1 MSFRARILLA
11 QAPLAVA
18 LVVVAVLSVR
28 TIGALGAGAEAIL
41 QQNYRSVLAA
51 QRMRG
56 ALEALDR
63 AALFALVGHPPP
75 PDTDA
80 QRQRFESELALEES
94 NITEVGEGEAVQA
107 LRAQWSE
114 YVAALAALRAA
125 PDAARATYF
134 AQTAPAFA
142 ALSASTSRILELN
155 QDAMLLKS
163 EHARATAA
171 RMGTVMIVASLAA
184 LALGLLATSL
194 LTARLVQPLQ
204 RLRAVADRIGGGD
217 FAARVTVEGR
227 DELAQLA
234 TTFNAMADRLSRYRS
249 SSLGEL
255 LLAQQAAQ
263 AAIDSLPD
271 AVVVFDARGEV
282 LIINQSAEHLLG
294 GGRLSNADPMLRA
307 VLEQARGHV
316 LTGKGAFVPRG
327 FEDAVRIAT
336 PGEGDLYFLAR
347 ATPVYGEEGG
357 VTGATVALQDVT
369 RLHRFDQLKNDLVAT
384 VAHEVRTPLTA
395 LRMAVHL
402 LLEHAAGPLTDR
414 QADLLYAAREET
426 ERLQRIVEELLDLAK
441 LQGGRM
447 QLTRRPT
454 APRVLVDA
462 ALDAQRTIAADR
474 QVVLTAQVAPGLPEI
489 AVDVDR
495 LQLVFANLLSNAV
508 RHSPPGAPV
517 TLRVAPHDGSL
528 RFSVTDEGPGIPPER
543 REVIF
548 EKFSQGGDRPGG
560 AGLGLSIAKEIVAAH
575 GGEIGVDSSVGHGS
589 EFWFTIPVGAKV

>member
-1 MSFRARILLA
+1 MSFRSRILLA
-11 QAPLAVA
+11 QAPLAIA
-18 LVVVAVLSVR
+18 LVLVAVLAVR
-28 TIGALGAGAEAIL
+28 TIGTLGAGAEAIL

-51 QRMRG
+51 QRMNG
-56 ALEALDR
+56 AIEAIDR
-63 AALFALVGHPPP
+63 AALFQLAGRPAAQSI
-75 PDTDA
+75 DA
-80 QRQRFESELALEES
+80 QIATFDSELALES
-94 NITEVGEGEAVQA
+94 GNVTEPGEAEAVQA
-107 LRAQWSE
+107 VTAQWAE
-114 YVAALAALRAA
+114 YKAALAAMQRADD
-125 PDAARATYF
+125 DAAAIYF
-134 AQTAPAFA
+134 QRMAPAFVA
-142 ALSASTSRILELN
+142 VHATTIRILELN

-163 EHARATAA
+163 ERARATAA
-171 RMGTVMIVASLAA
+171 RMGTLMVGASLAA

-204 RLRAVADRIGGGD
+204 RLRAAAERIGGGD
-217 FAARVTVEGR
+217 FAARVSVEGQH
-227 DELAQLA
+227 ELAQLA

-271 AVVVFDARGEV
+271 AVVVFDAKGDV
-282 LIINQSAEHLLG
+282 LIINQAAEHLLG
-294 GGRLSNADPMLRA
+294 GGRLSNTDPMLRA
-307 VLEQARGHV
+307 VLEQARAHV

-327 FEDAVRIAT
+327 FEDAVRIAS

-347 ATPVYGEEGG
+347 ATPVYSEEGG

-402 LLEHAAGPLTDR
+402 LQENVAGPLTER
-414 QADLLYAAREET
+414 QADLVYAAREET

-441 LQGGRM
+441 LQDGRL

-454 APRVLVDA
+454 APRALVEA

-474 QVVLTAQVAPGLPEI
+474 QVVLAADVAPGLPEI
-489 AVDVDR
+489 AVDSDR
-495 LQLVFANLLSNAV
+495 IQLVFANLLSNAV

-517 TLRVAPHDGSL
+517 TLRVAARNGSL
-528 RFSVTDEGPGIPPER
+528 RFSVIDEGPGIPPER
-543 REVIF
+543 RALIF

-575 GGEIGVDSSVGHGS
+575 GGAIGVDSALGRGS
-589 EFWFTIPVGAKV
+589 EFWFTIPVEPKA

>member
-18 LVVVAVLSVR
+18 LVLIAVLALR
-28 TIGALGAGAEAIL
+28 TIGTLGAGAEAIL

-51 QRMRG
+51 QRMSN
-56 ALEALDR
+56 ALEAIDR
-63 AALFALVGHPPP
+63 AALFQLGGQPAAANI
-75 PDTDA
+75 DA
-80 QRQRFESELALEES
+80 QIAAFDSELALETG
-94 NITEVGEGEAVQA
+94 NITEAGEADAVRA
-107 LRAQWSE
+107 LTAQWAD
-114 YVAALAALRAA
+114 YTAALAALRNSTDGAA
-125 PDAARATYF
+125 AIYF
-134 AQTAPAFA
+134 ERMAPAFA
-142 ALSASTSRILELN
+142 VVHATTIRILELN

-163 EHARATAA
+163 ERARATAA
-171 RMGTVMIVASLAA
+171 RMGTLMVGASLAA

-204 RLRAVADRIGGGD
+204 RLRAAADRIGSGD
-217 FAARVTVEGR
+217 FAAQVAIEGR
-227 DELAQLA
+227 DELGQLA
-234 TTFNAMADRLSRYRS
+234 TTFNAMADRLRRYRS
-249 SSLGEL
+249 SSLGDL

-271 AVVVFDARGEV
+271 AVVVFDAKGDV
-282 LIINQSAEHLLG
+282 LIVNQAAEQLLG

-307 VLEQARGHV
+307 RLEQARAHV
-316 LTGKGAFVPRG
+316 LAGRGAFVPRG
-327 FEDAVRIAT
+327 FEDAVRIAS
-336 PGEGDLYFLAR
+336 PGEGDLYFLTR

-402 LLEHAAGPLTDR
+402 LLELAAGPLTDR

-447 QLTRRPT
+447 RLTRRT
-454 APRVLVDA
+454 ITPRALVDA
-462 ALDAQRTIAADR
+462 ALDAQRTVAADR
-474 QVVLTAQVAPGLPEI
+474 QVVLTAEVAPGLPEI
-489 AVDVDR
+489 AVDIDR

-517 TLRVAPHDGSL
+517 TLRVAARNAAL
-528 RFSVTDEGPGIPPER
+528 RFSVADEGPGIPPDR
-543 REVIF
+543 REAIF

-560 AGLGLSIAKEIVAAH
+560 AGLGLSIAKEIVTAH
-575 GGEIGVDSSVGHGS
+575 GGEIGVDSALGRGS
-589 EFWFTIPVGAKV
+589 EFWFTIPIEPKA